1 MFSIISAMSLMFT
14 SDVSQDIVIV
24 LPYCVSDNIV
34 GCGFIDA
41 NVIHILL
48 FTKYIYYFCF
58 MTEEQIKEIEDRL
71 EKLEKEQANLEL
83 DIDTILKRLSCN

>member
-1 MFSIISAMSLMFT
+1 MSFIFT

-24 LPYCVSDNIV
+24 LPCCVSDNIV

-41 NVIHILL
+41 NVLQ
-48 FTKYIYYFCF
+48 FIYYTSLFINLF
-58 MTEEQIKEIEDRL
+58 FLYLNMTDEQIKEIEDRL
-71 EKLEKEQANLEL
+71 EQLEKEQANLEL